1 MLQELNWVRL
11 VCVGNR
17 KTDTCVEFWA
27 EILFWAISTLED
39 EFEAFNEYLTNED
52 FSAKGG
58 DESEMDY
65 EKWLK
70 TLERKPAPIQTHLG
84 SIEDFF
90 DDSLTLRR
98 ISVDSDKGDFNK

>member
-11 VCVGNR
+11 VLEIE
-17 KTDTCVEFWA
+17 KQTHVEFWA

-90 DDSLTLRR
+90 DDSLTLLR